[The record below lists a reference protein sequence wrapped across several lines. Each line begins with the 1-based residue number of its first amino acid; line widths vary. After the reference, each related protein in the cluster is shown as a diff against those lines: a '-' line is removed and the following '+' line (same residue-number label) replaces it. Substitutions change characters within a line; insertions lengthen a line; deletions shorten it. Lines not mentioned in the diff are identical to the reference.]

1 LRDTLWLKF
10 RIILV
15 TVNFYTTEPFIVL
28 PVRRIIDK
36 LDKRPKS
43 YLHFTFKDAEGSSFY
58 PVSGPQTAKT
68 ARRHGRKWFGK
79 ETQINA
85 DGTWTKPG
93 GGEFGAGFWFFSSSS
108 APLGN
113 ELDDPGYMILTEN
126 GREKPTIY

>member
-1 LRDTLWLKF
+1 MRFALRNYYAVAMAYF
-10 RIILV
+10 IMPYLV
-15 TVNFYTTEPFIVL
+15 W
-28 PVRRIIDK
+28 PVRALFERYDRRE
-36 LDKRPKS
+36 KR

-58 PVSGPQTAKT
+58 PVSGSQTAKT

-85 DGTWTKPG
+85 DGTWSKPG

-113 ELDDPGYMILTEN
+113 DLDDPGYTILTEN
-126 GREKPTIY
+126 GREKPPIY